1 MNKTWKRQV
10 FRHTALYTAILM
22 FSHTGGG
29 GGAQAQTQTQT
40 HKYAIVMNG
49 QNLPEVKWGQ
59 DYKKLAQKSNER
71 QFTHTTNFHI
81 KKNVTLSFNNIDE
94 VVAEKKDVVVFGTA
108 TYLPPYGKVSGFD
121 ADKLKKRGDALGWI
135 KTTKPGLVGYSY
147 EGVTCQNNYNNA
159 SSGCPE
165 LIYKTQFSF
174 GQQGLKKKTTG
185 GLDIA
190 EDKSR
195 DNSPIYKLQDYPG
208 LGVSFNLS
216 SESLVK
222 SIKYNKIIS
231 SFSEG
236 VTQQNGTQN
245 QHKDKNLVYTTGDY
259 QYKNKYSSRY
269 VGQNEHSAIAFY
281 LNAKLHLLDKKNIKN
296 IAQGKTVNLGTLK
309 SYVEPTAEWKNK
321 RQNYFQGNWTFED
334 KGTVS
339 VKLKL
344 PEVKAGRCVNKNNPN
359 PNAKAPSPALT
370 APALWFGPVQNGKVQ
385 MYSASVST
393 YPDSSSSQ
401 IFLQNLSRKDDTSKP
416 GRYSLKPL
424 STSEIKSKE
433 PNFTGRQTIIRL
445 DGRVQ
450 QIKLGQSNNE
460 VVGFNGNSN
469 NATFGIVSEGS
480 FMPDTSEW
488 KKVLLPWTVRVF
500 ADDSKFKEFN
510 KEEKDNKPKYSQK
523 YRSRDNG
530 KRERNLGDIVNSPIV
545 AVGGYLA
552 TSANDGM
559 VHIFKKGNGGDERN
573 YSLKLSYIPGTMP
586 RKDIEN
592 KDSTLAKELRAFA
605 EKGYVGDR
613 YGVDGGFVLRQVNL
627 NGKDHVFMFGAM
639 GFGGRGAYALDLTK
653 ADGSD
658 PTKAS
663 LFDVKDNGNN
673 GNNGNNRVELGY
685 TVGTPQI
692 GKTHNGKYAAFLA
705 SGYATKKIDD
715 PTNKTALYVYDLENN
730 GNLIKKIE
738 VKDGKGG
745 LSSPTLVDKDLDGTV
760 DIAYAGDRGG
770 KMYRF
775 DLSGQSPD
783 QWTVRP
789 IFEGTKPITSAP
801 AISQLKDK
809 RVVIFGTGSDL
820 SEEDVDNM
828 EEQYIYGIFDDDT
841 ATTGTVNFSG
851 SGGGLLEQVLS
862 RDNDNKTLFLT
873 DYKRSDGSGSKGW
886 VVKLK
891 DGQRVT
897 VKPTVVLRTAFVTI
911 RKYNDGGCGAE
922 TAILGINTADGG
934 KLTKKSARPIV
945 PDANKDV
952 AQYSGHK
959 QTTKG
964 KSIPIGC
971 MQKGNEIVC
980 PNGYVY
986 DKPVNVRYLDE
997 KKTDGFSTTAD
1008 GDAGGSGIDP
1018 AGKRSG
1024 KNNRCFSQKGVRTL
1038 LMNDLD
1044 SLDITGPTCGM
1055 KRISWREVFY

>member
-1 MNKTWKRQV
+1 MNE
-10 FRHTALYTAILM
+10 
-22 FSHTGGG
+22 
-29 GGAQAQTQTQT
+29 
-40 HKYAIVMNG
+40 
-49 QNLPEVKWGQ
+49 QNQPEVKQEGSYSTLREK
-59 DYKKLAQKSNER
+59 DRER
-71 QFTHTTNFHI
+71 KFIYN
-81 KKNVTLSFNNIDE
+81 KGRSGGGSVSFNNSDE
-94 VVAEKKDVVVFGTA
+94 LVSRQSGTAVFGTA

-121 ADKLKKRGDALGWI
+121 ADGLEKRNNAAGWI
-135 KTTKPGLVGYSY
+135 RTTRIALAGYSY
-147 EGVTCQNNYNNA
+147 A
-159 SSGCPE
+159 SVVCKSSTGCPK
-165 LIYKTQFSF
+165 LVYKTRFSF
-174 GQQGLKKKTTG
+174 DNPDLEKIG
-185 GLDIA
+185 GRLDRHT
-190 EDKSR
+190 DPSR
-195 DNSPIYKLQDYPG
+195 DNSPIYKLKDHPW
-208 LGVSFNLS
+208 LGVSFNLGSENTVKNGKS
-216 SESLVK
+216 SSKL
-222 SIKYNKIIS
+222 IS
-231 SFSEG
+231 SFNENNNNQTIVSTTEG
-236 VTQQNGTQN
+236 DPISLGDQQREHTAV
-245 QHKDKNLVYTTGDY
+245 VY
-259 QYKNKYSSRY
+259 
-269 VGQNEHSAIAFY
+269 Y
-281 LNAKLHLLDKKNIKN
+281 LNAKLHLLDKKGIKD
-296 IAQGKTVNLGTLK
+296 ITDKTVQLGVLRPSIDVRLQRNTGLAGLLNFWASWDIK
-309 SYVEPTAEWKNK
+309 DNGQIP
-321 RQNYFQGNWTFED
+321 
-334 KGTVS
+334 
-339 VKLKL
+339 VKLGL
-344 PEVKAGRCVNKNNPN
+344 PEVKAGRCINANNPN
-359 PNAKAPSPALT
+359 KSTKAPSPALT
-370 APALWFGPVQNGKVQ
+370 APALWFGPVQNGKME

-393 YPDSSSSQ
+393 YPDSSSSR
-401 IFLQNLSRKDDTSKP
+401 IFLQNLKRKNDPNKP
-416 GRYSLKPL
+416 GRYSLATL
-424 STSEIKSKE
+424 NKSDIESRE
-433 PNFTGRQTIIRL
+433 PTFTGRQTVIRL
-445 DGRVQ
+445 DKGVH
-450 QIKLGQSNNE
+450 QIKLKGNE
-460 VVGFNGNSN
+460 VEGFKGNNGND
-469 NATFGIVSEGS
+469 TFGIVSEGS
-480 FMPDTSEW
+480 FMPDDSEW
-488 KKVLLPWTVRVF
+488 KKVLLPWTVRGVN
-500 ADDSKFKEFN
+500 DDQFKTFN
-510 KEEKDNKPKYSQK
+510 KEEKNGKPKYSQK

-530 KRERNLGDIVNSPIV
+530 NNSKRDLGDIVNSPIV

-586 RKDIEN
+586 RKDIES

-658 PTKAS
+658 PTAVS
-663 LFDVKDNGNN
+663 LFDVKHDNN
-673 GNNGNNRVELGY
+673 GNNSNNSVQLGY

-692 GKTHNGKYAAFLA
+692 GKTHDGKYAAFLA
-705 SGYATKKIDD
+705 SGYATKTIDD
-715 PTNKTALYVYDLENN
+715 QQNKTALYVYDLESS
-730 GNLIKKIE
+730 GTLIKKID
-738 VKDGKGG
+738 VPGGKGG

-775 DLSGQSPD
+775 DLSGQDPQ
-783 QWTVRP
+783 QWSVRT
-789 IFEGTKPITSAP
+789 IFSGNKPITSAP

-820 SEEDVDNM
+820 SEEDVDNNDI
-828 EEQYIYGIFDDDT
+828 QSIYGIFDNDT
-841 ATTGTVNFSG
+841 DTGTAQDG
-851 SGGGLLEQVLS
+851 QGKGLLEQKLS
-862 RDNDNKTLFLT
+862 EENKTLFLT
-873 DYKRSDGSGSKGW
+873 DYKRSDGSGDKGW
-886 VVKLK
+886 VVKLQP
-891 DGQRVT
+891 GQRVT

-945 PDANKDV
+945 PEANTAV

-1018 AGKRSG
+1018 DGKRSG

>member
-1 MNKTWKRQV
+1 MNKTLKRQV
-10 FRHTALYTAILM
+10 FRHTALYAAILM

-29 GGAQAQTQTQT
+29 GAQAQTS
-40 HKYAIVMNG
+40 KYAIIMNERN
-49 QNLPEVKWGQ
+49 QLEVKQEGSYSTLREK
-59 DYKKLAQKSNER
+59 DRER
-71 QFTHTTNFHI
+71 KFDFNANRGGGGSVFFDNTD
-81 KKNVTLSFNNIDE
+81 TLVSRQSGT
-94 VVAEKKDVVVFGTA
+94 AVFGTA

-121 ADKLKKRGDALGWI
+121 ANALKER
-135 KTTKPGLVGYSY
+135 
-147 EGVTCQNNYNNA
+147 NNA
-159 SSGCPE
+159 VDWIHTTRAGLAGYAYTNVICRSSDQCPQLVYE
-165 LIYKTQFSF
+165 TKFAFSNKDLANNA
-174 GQQGLKKKTTG
+174 GR
-185 GLDIA
+185 LDRHS
-190 EDKSR
+190 DPSR
-195 DNSPIYKLQDYPG
+195 ENSPIYKLKDHPW
-208 LGVSFNLS
+208 LGVSFNLG
-216 SESLVK
+216 SEGTAKDGKSFNKLV
-222 SIKYNKIIS
+222 S
-231 SFSEG
+231 SFDENNS
-236 VTQQNGTQN
+236 N
-245 QHKDKNLVYTTGDY
+245 QNLVYTTKGHHISLGDW
-259 QYKNKYSSRY
+259 QR
-269 VGQNEHSAIAFY
+269 EHTAMAYY
-281 LNAKLHLLDKKNIKN
+281 LNAKLHLLDKKGIKD
-296 IAQGKTVNLGTLK
+296 IAQGKTVDLGTLRPR
-309 SYVEPTAEWKNK
+309 VEAKVRRGGNLLNFWATWKI
-321 RQNYFQGNWTFED
+321 ED
-334 KGTVS
+334 KGNITVR
-339 VKLKL
+339 LDL
-344 PEVKAGRCVNKNNPN
+344 PEVKAGRCTNAAHPN
-359 PNAKAPSPALT
+359 PKVQAPSPALT

-445 DGRVQ
+445 DSGVRE
-450 QIKLGQSNNE
+450 IKLNRSNE
-460 VVGFNGNSN
+460 ATGLNGNDGKN
-469 NATFGIVSEGS
+469 ETFGIISEGS
-480 FMPDTSEW
+480 FMPDDSEW

-523 YRSRDNG
+523 YRSRDNS
-530 KRERNLGDIVNSPIV
+530 KRERDLGDIVNSPIV

-559 VHIFKKGNGGDERN
+559 VHIFKKNGGGDDRN

-586 RKDIEN
+586 RKDIQNTE
-592 KDSTLAKELRAFA
+592 STLAKELRAFA

-613 YGVDGGFVLRQVNL
+613 YGVDGGFVLRQVERD
-627 NGKDHVFMFGAM
+627 GKTRVFMFGAM

-658 PTKAS
+658 PTAVS
-663 LFDVKDNGNN
+663 LFDVKNGKNSNN
-673 GNNGNNRVELGY
+673 SNNSVQLGY

-692 GKTHNGKYAAFLA
+692 GKTHDGKYAAFLA
-705 SGYATKKIDD
+705 SGYATKDINS
-715 PTNKTALYVYDLENN
+715 TENQTALYVYDLESS
-730 GNLIKKIE
+730 GTLIKKIE
-738 VKDGKGG
+738 VPNGKGG
-745 LSSPTLVDKDLDGTV
+745 LSSPTLVDKDLDGMV

-770 KMYRF
+770 NMYRF
-775 DLSGQSPD
+775 DLSGQDPN
-783 QWTVRP
+783 QWSVRT
-789 IFEGTKPITSAP
+789 IFSGNKPITSAP

-820 SEEDVDNM
+820 SEEDVLSTD
-828 EEQYIYGIFDDDT
+828 EQHIYGIFDNDT
-841 ATTGTVNFSG
+841 NTGTAQDGQGN
-851 SGGGLLEQVLS
+851 GLLEQVLKK
-862 RDNDNKTLFLT
+862 DGNTLFLS
-873 DYKRSDGSGSKGW
+873 DYKRSNGSGDKGW
-886 VVKLK
+886 VVKLEA
-891 DGQRVT
+891 GQRVT

-911 RKYNDGGCGAE
+911 RKYKDNGCGAE

-945 PDANKDV
+945 PEANTAV

-959 QTTKG
+959 KTANG

-971 MQKGNEIVC
+971 MEKDGGTVC

>member
-1 MNKTWKRQV
+1 MN
-10 FRHTALYTAILM
+10 
-22 FSHTGGG
+22 
-29 GGAQAQTQTQT
+29 AQ
-40 HKYAIVMNG
+40 K
-49 QNLPEVKWGQ
+49 LPEVKWGSSYTSLGHK
-59 DYKKLAQKSNER
+59 DKDL
-71 QFTHTTNFHI
+71 QFTHTSNFRI
-81 KKNVTLSFNNIDE
+81 KKNIILSFNNTDE
-94 VVAEKKDVVVFGTA
+94 VVAEKKDAVVFGAA

-121 ADKLKKRGDALGWI
+121 DKRLTERKNAVDWI
-135 KTTKPGLVGYSY
+135 GTTKPGLVGYSY
-147 EGVTCQNNYNNA
+147 EDVTCN
-159 SSGCPE
+159 SSNCPE
-165 LIYKTQFSF
+165 VSYKTQFTF
-174 GQQGLKKKTTG
+174 DKHQLAKKKTDNK
-185 GLDIA
+185 LDIY

-195 DNSPIYKLQDYPG
+195 DNSPIYKLPDYPG

-216 SESLVK
+216 GESTVKPKRLSQLV
-222 SIKYNKIIS
+222 S
-231 SFSEG
+231 SFSED
-236 VTQQNGTQN
+236 VTQQNGAN
-245 QHKDKNLVYTTGDY
+245 SPYKDKNLVYTTDDY
-259 QYKNKYSSRY
+259 RNQGNHNHQDK
-269 VGQNEHSAIAFY
+269 HHAIIFY
-281 LNAKLHLLDKKNIKN
+281 LNAKLHLLDKKQIKN
-296 IAQGKTVNLGTLK
+296 IAQGKTFNLGTLK
-309 SYVEPTAEWKNK
+309 PRIDLTEAWKN
-321 RQNYFQGNWTFED
+321 RNGGFFNNGNWTFED
-334 KGTVS
+334 KGEVS
-339 VKLKL
+339 VKLSL
-344 PEVKAGRCVNKNNPN
+344 PQVKAGRCINKANPN
-359 PNAKAPSPALT
+359 PKAQALSPALT
-370 APALWFGPVQNGKVQ
+370 APALWFGAGQDGKAQ

-393 YPDSSSSQ
+393 YPDSSSSR
-401 IFLQNLSRKDDTSKP
+401 IFLQNLKRKTDTSRP
-416 GRYSLKPL
+416 GRYSLVAL
-424 STSEIKSKE
+424 SEAEIKSRE
-433 PNFTGRQTIIRL
+433 PNFTGRQTVIRL
-445 DGRVQ
+445 DKGVH
-450 QIKLGQSNNE
+450 QIKLQGNE
-460 VVGFNGNSN
+460 VANFNGNDGKN
-469 NATFGIVSEGS
+469 DTFGIVSEGS

-488 KKVLLPWTVRVF
+488 KKVLLPWTVRGL
-500 ADDSKFKEFN
+500 DNDNQFKIFN
-510 KEEKDNKPKYSQK
+510 QEAKDGKPKYSQK
-523 YRSRDNG
+523 YRSRDNNKG
-530 KRERNLGDIVNSPIV
+530 ERNLGDIVNSPIV

-559 VHIFKKGNGGDERN
+559 VHIFKQSGGDKRSYN
-573 YSLKLSYIPGTMP
+573 LKLSYIPGTMP
-586 RKDIEN
+586 RKDIES
-592 KDSTLAKELRAFA
+592 KESTLAKELRAFA

-613 YGVDGGFVLRQVNL
+613 YGVDGGFVLREVERG
-627 NGKDHVFMFGAM
+627 GKKHVFMFGAM

-653 ADGSD
+653 ADDND

-692 GKTHNGKYAAFLA
+692 GKTHNDKYAAFLA
-705 SGYATKKIDD
+705 SGYATKDVNSND
-715 PTNKTALYVYDLENN
+715 NTTALYVYDLENN
-730 GNLIKKIE
+730 GTLIRKIE

-745 LSSPTLVDKDLDGTV
+745 LSSPTLVDKDLDGIV

-770 KMYRF
+770 NMYRF
-775 DLSGQSPD
+775 DLSGQDPS

-820 SEEDVDNM
+820 SEEDVDNTD
-828 EEQYIYGIFDDDT
+828 EQYIYGIFDDDT
-841 ATTGTVNFSG
+841 ATTGSVNFSG

-886 VVKLK
+886 VVKLEA
-891 DGQRVT
+891 GQRVT

-911 RKYNDGGCGAE
+911 HKYTGTDKCGAE

-945 PDANKDV
+945 PEANQAV

-959 QTTKG
+959 KGTNG

-971 MQKGNEIVC
+971 MEKNGGTVC

-1008 GDAGGSGIDP
+1008 GDAGGSGTFKEGKKP
-1018 AGKRSG
+1018 AR
-1024 KNNRCFSQKGVRTL
+1024 NNRCFSGKGVRTL